1 VEGIKG
7 EGQANCLA
15 FGAQAV
21 SVDITDYL
29 RAAGDMR
36 MRLAKMTSVRLVE
49 PWQSAGSSACLIE
62 LYVTPEGIGH
72 PASIW
77 LATESGKPNW
87 LLSDFLN
94 EKFHPADAKK
104 NWEEMTQWLETV
116 TRK

>member
-1 VEGIKG
+1 M
-7 EGQANCLA
+7 
-15 FGAQAV
+15 
-21 SVDITDYL
+21 DITDYL

-36 MRLAKMTSVRLVE
+36 MRLVRMTSVRLVE
-49 PWQSAGSSACLIE
+49 PWQSAGAPACLIE
-62 LYVTPEGIGH
+62 LYLTPEGIGH

-94 EKFHPADAKK
+94 DRFAPAGAIE
-104 NWEEMTQWLETV
+104 NWEAMTRWLETV